1 MNQKISNVVLLAT
14 VKTVASKTA
23 VSGDIEFESVVILE
37 GYRPLNFTKIGEIKL

>member
-37 GYRPLNFTKIGEIKL
+37 GYRPLNFTHMGEREL